1 MMDLS
6 AVFGNALDNAIEYE
20 VQIPDPA
27 KRLIH
32 VTVSSQRGFV
42 LLRFENYCQD
52 SLRFREGLP
61 VTTKK
66 DKSNHGYGLKSIRFV
81 AEKYGGIVTVKQ
93 EREWSFCKSYC
104 PFVEIYKNDGPD
116 LTKTTTATT
125 ECGKKRAVY
134 AVPPTSDPYYGI
146 NWSTGPKHGSA
157 ARNTAQKSECERGGN
172 QYVSNQHG

>member
-1 MMDLS
+1 MDFMDVMDLS

-20 VQIPDPA
+20 VQIADPA

-32 VTVSSQRGFV
+32 VTVSSRRDFV

-93 EREWSFCKSYC
+93 EREW
-104 PFVEIYKNDGPD
+104 FVLQVLLPVRGNI
-116 LTKTTTATT
+116 
-125 ECGKKRAVY
+125 
-134 AVPPTSDPYYGI
+134 
-146 NWSTGPKHGSA
+146 
-157 ARNTAQKSECERGGN
+157 QK
-172 QYVSNQHG
+172 